1 MKASNITPSFMLFM
15 NTRIIRK
22 LIVLSLIKMRLI
34 NLDVIAQLMQVDPQL
49 WALSVGSI
57 FLNAVLIIIGSAFLD
72 QMRSD

>member
-1 MKASNITPSFMLFM
+1 M
-15 NTRIIRK
+15 
-22 LIVLSLIKMRLI
+22 IVLSLIKMRLI